1 MKLFVLVL
9 VLTALTVISCKE
21 IEIDE
26 NPPSNSRGLVID
38 RISNNYLTST
48 DSASF
53 NVRLN
58 TRPSTAITVTPN
70 IVANPTNSVTIS
82 PTNHTLNTENWNG
95 TTDHT
100 FTVSSVCDN
109 NSVDSTFEIAFSTS
123 NDLTGNAYPNTLIKV
138 DSLFEDQ
145 NNLNFEKLNST
156 TIGGTITEVNNVKI
170 SENSTS
176 TTEEGGLVGISVVLC
191 KQPTANTTIT
201 ATSSDTTEGTLSA
214 GSLTFTTSNWST
226 AQNLVVTGQDDQL
239 VDTKVDYQIN
249 FSASPYDNT
258 TNPVPLTNYDNE
270 TPEIV
275 PNVSVLA
282 GNVNEAGSLTQTF
295 TVALSKEP
303 ISDIVVNLSINNDE
317 ANLNIRSI
325 TFSPPTYNLP
335 VTVVVSGID
344 DTVNDGDQN
353 FTITINAVSGTGYI
367 NASPVYITGTNIDND

>member
-1 MKLFVLVL
+1 
-9 VLTALTVISCKE
+9 
-21 IEIDE
+21 
-26 NPPSNSRGLVID
+26 
-38 RISNNYLTST
+38 ST

-156 TIGGTITEVNNVKI
+156 TIGGTITELNNVKI

-191 KQPTANTTIT
+191 KQPTASTTIT

-258 TNPVPLTNYDNE
+258 TNPVPLANYDNE
-270 TPEIV
+270 TPEI
-275 PNVSVLA
+275 
-282 GNVNEAGSLTQTF
+282 
-295 TVALSKEP
+295 
-303 ISDIVVNLSINNDE
+303 
-317 ANLNIRSI
+317 
-325 TFSPPTYNLP
+325 
-335 VTVVVSGID
+335 
-344 DTVNDGDQN
+344 
-353 FTITINAVSGTGYI
+353 
-367 NASPVYITGTNIDND
+367 